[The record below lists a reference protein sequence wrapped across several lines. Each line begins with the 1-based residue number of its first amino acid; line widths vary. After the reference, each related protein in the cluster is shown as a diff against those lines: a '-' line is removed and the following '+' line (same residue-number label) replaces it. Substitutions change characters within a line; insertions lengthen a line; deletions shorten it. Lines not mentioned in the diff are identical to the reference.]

1 MLVTS
6 LLEFL
11 ACAAVIFYC
20 ATLLSKYGDVIAEKT
35 GLGRAWIG
43 LVLMATITS
52 LPELINGISS
62 VTMANVPDI
71 ALGDIMGSLISNIA
85 IIAVLDLFYRK
96 NYPIF
101 SLSGGGHAISASY
114 GIILIGIVSGSILV
128 GKAMPSLGGIG
139 LYTPLIAAVYL
150 IGIRSVYYYEK
161 KNFVAAPERY
171 SDITLKQAIQKF
183 SLNAAVI
190 VIAATLLPF
199 IADRLAGET
208 GLGRSFV
215 GTFFVG
221 ITTSIP
227 EIAVSVGALRLGAID
242 MLVGNIFGSNMFDI
256 LIVAVDDIFYTK
268 GPLLNDVSINHAIT
282 GFAAIIMTAVSIAAI
297 ARGTKRRT
305 FLRLGWDAMALL
317 AIYAASVALLYSL
330 R

>member
-1 MLVTS
+1 MLIS
-6 LLEFL
+6 FLEFF

-20 ATLLSKYGDVIAEKT
+20 GTLLSRYGDVIAEKT

-43 LVLMATITS
+43 LVLMAAITS

-62 VTMANVPDI
+62 VAIANVPDI
-71 ALGDIMGSLISNIA
+71 ALGDIMGSLIFNIL
-85 IIAVLDLFYRK
+85 IIALMDLFYRK
-96 NYPIF
+96 NHPIF
-101 SLSGGGHAISASY
+101 SLTGGGHVISASY
-114 GIILIGIVSGSILV
+114 GIALIGIASGSILV
-128 GKAMPSLGGIG
+128 GKFLPSFGGMG
-139 LYTPLIAAVYL
+139 LYTPLIILIYL

-161 KNFVAAPERY
+161 KNSVAAPERY
-171 SDITLKQAIQKF
+171 PGITLKQAILKF
-183 SLNAAVI
+183 SFNAAVI
-190 VIAATLLPF
+190 VVAATLLPF
-199 IADRLAGET
+199 IADKLAVET
-208 GLGRSFV
+208 GLGKSFV

-221 ITTSIP
+221 LATSLP
-227 EIAVSVGALRLGAID
+227 EIAASVGALRLGAID

-256 LIVAVDDIFYTK
+256 LIIAVGDIFYTK

-297 ARGTKRRT
+297 ACGTKRRT
-305 FLRLGWDAMALL
+305 FLRLGWDAMALF